1 MLYRHK
7 NSLLPISRKIAV
19 MMSETDNY
27 PDLEQEMD
35 IADNQDLVSESES
48 TSTVSQTDFESEQ
61 PDNESVNVLINEETE
76 ENSTPE
82 INSSEEINLESNTD
96 SVVEEVPIDEATQ
109 VRITALEAE
118 IASLK
123 AQLEVQTEQ
132 SKNDQSQ
139 YMRLTADFDNF
150 RRRTTKEKEELELII
165 KKKTINELLP
175 VVDNFERART
185 QIKPANDG
193 EMAIHKSYQGVYKT
207 FVDSLKKIGV
217 SAMRPEGETFDPN
230 YHEAMLR
237 EPTNEYE
244 EGIVMEQLVR
254 GYMLNDLVLRH
265 AMVKVAAPQEENS
278 EKIETPENL
287 SENN

>member
-27 PDLEQEMD
+27 PDLQQEMD
-35 IADNQDLVSESES
+35 IADNQELVSESES
-48 TSTVSQTDFESEQ
+48 TSTVSETDFESDQ
-61 PDNESVNVLINEETE
+61 ADNESVNVPINEKTEDNSTTETNSPE
-76 ENSTPE
+76 ENNIESDQDFVVDEFP
-82 INSSEEINLESNTD
+82 IN
-96 SVVEEVPIDEATQ
+96 EATKAHI
-109 VRITALEAE
+109 VSLEAQ

-132 SKNDQSQ
+132 SKNDQNQ

-230 YHEAMLR
+230 YHEAILR
-237 EPTNEYE
+237 EPTSEYE

-265 AMVKVAAPQEENS
+265 AMVKVAAPQQDNS
-278 EKIETPENL
+278 EETETVENL